1 MGGGSD
7 PGSDPALGTLHGEVN
22 MRAMKWFALVA
33 GLWLVFNMVAM
44 PPGWGGV
51 SATGGALRGVQL
63 AILIGFV
70 FIFLFDLFSVAWIL
84 AGSCWRREAGREEAC
99 QSGWLLVLAVLA
111 LIGLMGA
118 KVMVDEI
125 GRETPMGG
133 AGGEW
138 VILYIC
144 LTLQLAYILGILFH
158 KREGRSRSS
167 D

>member
-1 MGGGSD
+1 MS
-7 PGSDPALGTLHGEVN
+7 
-22 MRAMKWFALVA
+22 AMKWFALVA
-33 GLWLVFNMVAM
+33 GLWLLFNMAAM

-51 SATGGALRGVQL
+51 SATSGALWGVQMS
-63 AILIGFV
+63 ILIGFV
-70 FIFLFDLFSVAWIL
+70 FIFLFDLFSAVWIL
-84 AGSCWRREAGREEAC
+84 VGSCWRRESRPEEAC

-125 GRETPMGG
+125 ARETPFGG

-144 LTLQLAYILGILFH
+144 LTLQLAYILGVLFH
-158 KREGRSRSS
+158 QRGERPASPNQSLAP